1 MRKYIVSLVAL
12 STMLVAVSCNKVKEL
27 PDEPNNVGKLL
38 IPTTKVLGEYKDKE
52 DQGTAA
58 PYKVE
63 DFMVTI
69 SQYGEDG
76 TTLTPVKDKKWKIK
90 DMPSKVGLGVGK
102 YAMQAASYEGKQ
114 LDVSD
119 TPYFYGIQDFTIAID
134 ENTSVDLNIAIQ
146 DAKMTLVP
154 TDAFKQAFTDWSIK
168 VVTKADETK
177 QLFELNETTLDKYMK
192 PTDVTLHMQATRRNS
207 PVTWSQSITVS
218 DVKVGDWIKPTFT
231 IDPVGNVTVNIVVD
245 NTLTEREIIIE
256 IPNDD
261 EDLGGGGIVTPDPD
275 PEEPEEP
282 EVPTFEKPSIVG
294 LEGLNVDEILVV
306 SKAAGAPPVKIKID
320 ADNGG
325 IQKLL
330 VTIDSQE
337 AWLMI
342 AVKAMF
348 DGQNNFDLAN
358 LIANSDTK
366 KNLLMLGIIQEDTVI
381 KGEKSFT
388 FDITGF
394 MSLLSVNNPATN
406 SYDFTIAV
414 EDKVGDSL
422 QKKLVVQVQQ

>member
-1 MRKYIVSLVAL
+1 
-12 STMLVAVSCNKVKEL
+12 MLFAVSCNKVNEL
-27 PDEPNNVGKLL
+27 PDEPTNVGKLL
-38 IPTTKVLGEYKDKE
+38 IPTTKVVGEYKDKE
-52 DQGTAA
+52 DQGTTA

-69 SQYGEDG
+69 LQYGEDG

-114 LDVSD
+114 LEVSD
-119 TPYFYGIQDFTIAID
+119 IPYFYGTKDFAIAID

-146 DAKMTLVP
+146 DAKMTLVT
-154 TDAFKQAFTDWSIK
+154 TDAFEQAFTDWSIK
-168 VVTKADETK
+168 VVSKADATK
-177 QLFELNETTLDKYMK
+177 HLFELNETTLDKYMK

-207 PVTWSQSITVS
+207 PVTWTQSIAVS

-231 IDPVGNVTVNIVVD
+231 INPVGNVTVNIVVD

-261 EDLGGGGIVTPDPD
+261 EDLGGGGTVTPDPD
-275 PEEPEEP
+275 PDPDPDPE
-282 EVPTFEKPSIVG
+282 FEKPSIVG
-294 LEGLNVDEILVV
+294 LEGLNIDEVLVV
-306 SKAAGAPPVKIKID
+306 SKAVGAPPVKIKID

-325 IQKLL
+325 IQKLNVL
-330 VTIDSQE
+330 IESQE
-337 AWLMI
+337 DWFMT
-342 AVKAMF
+342 AVKAF
-348 DGQNNFDLAN
+348 FEGKNYFDLAN
-358 LIANSDTK
+358 LVEGSVTHERLI
-366 KNLLMLGIIQEDTVI
+366 MLGVIAEDTVI

-394 MSLLSVNNPATN
+394 MALLGVNNPATN